1 MGYAKTNHEL
11 LTCERSSIMDQ
22 REPNSEVENRV
33 STPEV
38 AKQILDALADLK
50 FGSLQIIVQDGVV
63 VQMERTEKFRV
74 RSTKGR

>member
-1 MGYAKTNHEL
+1 
-11 LTCERSSIMDQ
+11 MDQ

-38 AKQILDALADLK
+38 AKQILDALAELK

-74 RSTKGR
+74 RSAKGR